1 MIRYSP
7 LQGSSAA
14 ARSLGNRALLDF
26 GLDSVRRGS
35 PPLRAS
41 PNSHPHLEP
50 SPFPRSSLG
59 GVTAET
65 GWSVPSSCGLI
76 GPTASDRRSR

>member
-7 LQGSSAA
+7 LQGSSAV
-14 ARSLGNRALLDF
+14 ARSLGNGALL
-26 GLDSVRRGS
+26 VNYWTRCAAARR
-35 PPLRAS
+35 RCARVTR
-41 PNSHPHLEP
+41 SHPHLEP
-50 SPFPRSSLG
+50 SPFLRSSLG

-65 GWSVPSSCGLI
+65 GWNVPSSYGLI